1 MSSTPERDLD
11 CEHRLDAGAYAL
23 HALEEAEARTFSEHL
38 HACPGCREELT
49 QLQSVADALAVG
61 VPRSDAPPTLAARVM
76 ATVYSEAELL
86 KAAGHDAD
94 RVVPAR
100 RARRGLLPAFA
111 SALALAAGLLIGAF
125 AINTGSGSHASTS
138 ASTEV
143 IRAAVAVPGRR
154 VTADLRKVGSH
165 LQLVVEGMPA
175 PPPGHIYEIWL
186 EHGTAAPEP
195 TDALFSVTK
204 TGDGSVGVPGD
215 LRGVSD
221 VLVTAEPLGGSLK
234 PTRTPVI
241 VAKV

>member
-1 MSSTPERDLD
+1 MSSTPEHGSD
-11 CEHRLDAGAYAL
+11 CARHADAATYVLYAL
-23 HALEEAEARTFSEHL
+23 EAAEAQTFSEHL
-38 HACPGCREELT
+38 QSCAACRAEVA
-49 QLQSVADALAVG
+49 QLQPVADALAVG
-61 VPRSDAPPTLAARVM
+61 VPRTEAPPALAARIM

-86 KAAGHDAD
+86 GAAGHDAD
-94 RVVPAR
+94 RVTPAR
-100 RARRGLLPAFA
+100 RERRRFVPALA
-111 SALALAAGLLIGAF
+111 TALALAAGLLIGAF
-125 AINTGSGSHASTS
+125 AINTGSSQPTQ
-138 ASTEV
+138 V
-143 IRAAVAVPGRR
+143 IPAAVSIPG
-154 VTADLRKVGSH
+154 VSATASLRKVGAH

>member
-1 MSSTPERDLD
+1 MSSTPEHGLD
-11 CEHRLDAGAYAL
+11 CERHTDAAAYVLYAL
-23 HALEEAEARTFSEHL
+23 EDAEARAFDEHL
-38 HACPGCREELT
+38 HDCAVCREEVA

-61 VPRSDAPPTLAARVM
+61 VPRTEAPPALAARIM
-76 ATVYSEAELL
+76 ATVHSEAELL
-86 KAAGHDAD
+86 SAAGHDAD
-94 RVVPAR
+94 RVAPAR
-100 RARRGLLPAFA
+100 RERRGLVPALA
-111 SALALAAGLLIGAF
+111 TALALAAGLLIGAF
-125 AINTGSGSHASTS
+125 AINTGSSQSTQ
-138 ASTEV
+138 V
-143 IRAAVAVPGRR
+143 IHAAVAIPGGGA
-154 VTADLRKVGSH
+154 TADLRKVGSH

-215 LRGVSD
+215 LHGVSD

>member
-11 CEHRLDAGAYAL
+11 CEQRLDVAAYAL
-23 HALEEAEARTFSEHL
+23 HALDDAEAHAFGEHL
-38 HACPGCREELT
+38 RTCAACREELA
-49 QLQSVADALAVG
+49 QLQSVTDALAVG
-61 VPRSDAPPTLAARVM
+61 VPRTDAPPALAARIM
-76 ATVYSEAELL
+76 ATVYAEAELL

-94 RVVPAR
+94 RVVRER
-100 RARRGLLPAFA
+100 RVRRGLLPAFA

-125 AINTGSGSHASTS
+125 AINTGSTTHE
-138 ASTEV
+138 STEV
-143 IRAAVAVPGRR
+143 IHAAVAIPGRR
-154 VTADLRKVGSH
+154 VSAEVRKVGSH

-186 EHGTAAPEP
+186 EHGAAAPQP

-204 TGDGSVGVPGD
+204 AGAGSVGVPGD

>member
-1 MSSTPERDLD
+1 MSFTPEHDLD
-11 CEHRLDAGAYAL
+11 CAQRLDAAAYAL
-23 HALEEAEARTFSEHL
+23 HALDEAEARAFGEHL
-38 HACPGCREELT
+38 HSCPVCREELA
-49 QLQSVADALAVG
+49 QLQSVTDALAAG
-61 VPRSDAPPTLAARVM
+61 VPRTEAPPALAARIM
-76 ATVYSEAELL
+76 ATVYAEAELL

-94 RVVPAR
+94 RVVPER
-100 RARRGLLPAFA
+100 RVRRGLLPAFA

-125 AINTGSGSHASTS
+125 AINTGSTTHQ
-138 ASTEV
+138 STEV
-143 IRAAVAVPGRR
+143 IHAAVAIPGRR
-154 VTADLRKVGSH
+154 VTAEVRKVGSH

-204 TGDGSVGVPGD
+204 TGAGSVGVPGD
-215 LRGVSD
+215 LHGVSD

>member
-1 MSSTPERDLD
+1 MSATPPSARD
-11 CEHRLDAGAYAL
+11 CERHDDAAAYVL
-23 HALEEAEARTFSEHL
+23 HALEDAEARTFAEHV
-38 HACPGCREELT
+38 HDCRVCREEVA

-61 VPRSDAPPTLAARVM
+61 VPRTEAPPALAARIM
-76 ATVYSEAELL
+76 ATVYAEAELL
-86 KAAGHDAD
+86 HAAGHDAD
-94 RVVPAR
+94 RVIPAR
-100 RARRGLLPAFA
+100 RERRGWLAPAFA
-111 SALALAAGLLIGAF
+111 AALALAAGLLIGAF
-125 AINTGSGSHASTS
+125 AINTGSNTRSSQPTK
-138 ASTEV
+138 V
-143 IRAAVAVPGRR
+143 IQAAVAIPGRR
-154 VTADLRKVGSH
+154 VTAELRKVGSH